1 MSKYIGLTI
10 GPIYKTLQN
19 AKKTRELWA
28 GSYIFSYIMK
38 KLVRRLK
45 GRQFVIPYVDNNDP
59 KFTDLLNGKMPVGIF
74 HDRMIFKAEV
84 GDFEQLKSLKDQ
96 VLEEIARGIA
106 ASIGKDQTIVENY
119 IDCYFR
125 LYFCE
130 AEFSGDYKTVN
141 EKINSY
147 LDSLELQQGFIRE
160 EDANIIEV
168 FLKKVNKSFLIEKA
182 FKANFNRFKS
192 IPEIATF
199 SLNLKNKDS
208 RKYGK
213 IFDPYESKDRDEDP
227 DYDIYKDIEDKFDIE
242 PGRHHR
248 YIAIVHAD
256 GDSMRK
262 TISALADNGDFQR
275 FSRALFEFDLEANK
289 EIKNFGGETIF
300 AGGDDLLFFAPVI
313 GKDQKNIFDLL
324 DGIDRIFHS
333 RFQSMNS
340 RPTISFGL
348 SISYYKFPLYEALN
362 ISRDLLSD
370 KAKDKNTDKNAIAF
384 RVLKHSGQYFG
395 AVIEKG
401 TSEYCDFINLVQKRS
416 PAGDNARFLTSVIY
430 TLFSQDMVL
439 RQIGADRTRLKNFF
453 DNTFNEAIHKRNR
466 DQLDHIQKLIW
477 SVFNSARYMNDDERG
492 KAIYSMLRFNKFI
505 RE

>member
-38 KLVRRLK
+38 KLIQRLK
-45 GRQFVIPYVDNNDP
+45 DRQFVIPYVNTKDP

-74 HDRMIFKAEV
+74 HDRMIFKAEG
-84 GDFEQLKSLKDQ
+84 GDFEQLRGLKDR
-96 VLEEIARGIA
+96 VLKEIAGGIA
-106 ASIGKDQTIVENY
+106 ASIGKDQAAVEHY
-119 IDCYFR
+119 IKGYFR

-130 AEFSGDYKTVN
+130 VDIPGDYKIVN
-141 EKINSY
+141 KKINSY
-147 LDSLELQQGFIRE
+147 LDSLELQQGFIQE
-160 EDANIIEV
+160 EDTNIIEA
-168 FLKKVNKSFLIEKA
+168 FLKNVNKTFLVREA
-182 FKANFNRFKS
+182 FGDEFRRFES

-199 SLNLKNKDS
+199 SLDLKDRDS
-208 RKYGK
+208 RKYGE

-227 DYDIYKDIEDKFDIE
+227 DYDIYKDIEEKFSIDTE
-242 PGRHHR
+242 QYHR

-256 GDSMRK
+256 GDSMGG
-262 TISALADNGDFQR
+262 TISALADNGDFQS
-275 FSRALFEFDLEANK
+275 FSRALFEFDLEADR
-289 EIKNFGGETIF
+289 EIKDFGGKTIF

-313 GKDQKNIFDLL
+313 GRDQKNIFDLL

-333 RFQSMNS
+333 RFQSMDS
-340 RPTISFGL
+340 RPTISFGV
-348 SISYYKFPLYEALN
+348 SISYYKFPLYEALG
-362 ISRDLLSD
+362 ISRDLLEK
-370 KAKDKNTDKNAIAF
+370 KAKTGSKNAIAF

-401 TSEYCDFINLVQKRS
+401 TDEYCDFIKLVQQRG
-416 PAGDNARFLTSVIY
+416 AEGDSAKFLASVIY
-430 TLFSQDMVL
+430 TLFSQDTVL

-453 DNTFNEAIHKRNR
+453 DNTFNEAIHKRNKA
-466 DQLDHIQKLIW
+466 QLDHIQELIW
-477 SVFNSARYMNDDERG
+477 SVFNSTRYMDGEERG
-492 KAIYSMLRFNKFI
+492 ETIYSMLRFNKFM